1 MDLGTLIA
9 DSHCCKAEANTKL
22 KSIYFPIKN
31 KFFKNFKL
39 TIIKMLTKF
48 GRRINKHSENFNK
61 KVGNIFKVPNRS
73 HRTEE

>member
-1 MDLGTLIA
+1 
-9 DSHCCKAEANTKL
+9 
-22 KSIYFPIKN
+22 
-31 KFFKNFKL
+31 
-39 TIIKMLTKF
+39 MLTKF